1 MAYEAGI
8 MLDYKLAEEAKEAL
22 FEEKLLEVDFVGDV
36 YEGGEF
42 KETIVVQLFRAIS
55 ASNNWLSENLP
66 LSPSYQQKM
75 FFIWLLG
82 FIFVTLYNNWSKSSS
97 LRGTYWKYAKK
108 NWFKN
113 KKPKPKLGSFKS
125 KIFSV

>member
-8 MLDYKLAEEAKEAL
+8 MLDYKLVEEAKEAL

-55 ASNNWLSENLP
+55 ASNN
-66 LSPSYQQKM
+66 
-75 FFIWLLG
+75 
-82 FIFVTLYNNWSKSSS
+82 
-97 LRGTYWKYAKK
+97 
-108 NWFKN
+108 
-113 KKPKPKLGSFKS
+113 
-125 KIFSV
+125 

>member
-42 KETIVVQLFRAIS
+42 KETIVPQLFRAIS
-55 ASNNWLSENLP
+55 ASNN
-66 LSPSYQQKM
+66 
-75 FFIWLLG
+75 
-82 FIFVTLYNNWSKSSS
+82 
-97 LRGTYWKYAKK
+97 
-108 NWFKN
+108 
-113 KKPKPKLGSFKS
+113 
-125 KIFSV
+125 